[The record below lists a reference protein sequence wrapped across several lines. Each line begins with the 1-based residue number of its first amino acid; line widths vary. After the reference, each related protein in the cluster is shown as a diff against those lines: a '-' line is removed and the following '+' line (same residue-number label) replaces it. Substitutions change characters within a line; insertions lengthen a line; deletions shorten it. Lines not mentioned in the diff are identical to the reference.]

1 MGYYIALMEWIFQ
14 SRQNTADR
22 LDVAPL
28 LPSRLAAMSID
39 EVLNMKLESFG
50 SSKKFAVQELFEL
63 QWNSGQASAV
73 ENHQVVLR
81 GDCSHLDRIGFEMD
95 GGVILVEGSA
105 GDQVG
110 FGMRDGT
117 IIVGGDCGDEL
128 CCAMRD
134 GRVLVGGSA
143 GHRVAG
149 PSPGAKSGM
158 RGGDCIV
165 AGSCGDRAAERMR
178 RGTLV
183 IGGDCG
189 DLGAS
194 FMIAG
199 TVLLLGEIGEGWGCG
214 MQRGSIIFT
223 ESAEMDDSTFD
234 AELTIAREFELS
246 YLPILW
252 KHVREAWNSQ
262 LALFLGITSQDDYAE
277 SVLDFTDK
285 IPRGRWC
292 RRQLGD
298 RSYNGRGEVL
308 QLTKESRR

>member
-1 MGYYIALMEWIFQ
+1 MEWIFQ
-14 SRQNTADR
+14 SREKTADR
-22 LDVAPL
+22 VDVSPL
-28 LPSRLAAMSID
+28 APSRLASISID
-39 EVLNMKLESFG
+39 EVLELKLAIFG
-50 SSKKFAVQELFEL
+50 SSTMAKVRDLFEF
-63 QWNSGQASAV
+63 QWNSGQASA
-73 ENHQVVLR
+73 EESHQVVFR
-81 GDCSHLDRIGFEMD
+81 GDGAYLDRIGAEMD

-110 FGMRDGT
+110 YGMRAGT

-134 GRVLVGGSA
+134 GQVLVRGSA
-143 GHRVAG
+143 GDRVAG
-149 PSPGAKSGM
+149 PAPGAKSGM

-165 AGSCGDRAAERMR
+165 AGSCGDRVAERMR

-183 IGGDCG
+183 VGGDCG

-199 TVLLLGEIGEGWGCG
+199 TVVLLGQVGNGWGCG
-214 MQRGSIIFT
+214 MRRGSIVVT
-223 ESAEMDDSTFD
+223 ESVDLEGETFD
-234 AELTIAREFELS
+234 ADLTMAREFELS
-246 YLPILW
+246 FLPILW
-252 KHVREAWNSQ
+252 RHVRESWNSQ
-262 LALFLGITSQDDYAE
+262 LSLFTKITQQDNYAE

-298 RSYNGRGEVL
+298 RNYDGRGEVL
-308 QLTKESRR
+308 QMTKESRRC